1 LRRFRVVSASSWF
14 RARSTHL
21 EYSCSA
27 PYSCASRSVAFPG
40 TYVVVASAAPSAA
53 AARDD
58 DDARRFVARASTM
71 RRERAHCGR
80 TLVIA
85 RAVDARSRAGE

>member
-1 LRRFRVVSASSWF
+1 
-14 RARSTHL
+14 
-21 EYSCSA
+21 
-27 PYSCASRSVAFPG
+27 
-40 TYVVVASAAPSAA
+40 
-53 AARDD
+53 
-58 DDARRFVARASTM
+58 M

>member
-1 LRRFRVVSASSWF
+1 
-14 RARSTHL
+14 
-21 EYSCSA
+21 
-27 PYSCASRSVAFPG
+27 
-40 TYVVVASAAPSAA
+40 AA